1 MLGRQTFALVERSL
15 RVDTRLK
22 RTHFVRLAF
31 AGLILLLLSLLR
43 IYKKSHFIDIKKA
56 ADRFEALV
64 WDDKDPVKKTDFNPQ
79 NITNNIF
86 SFTINIRMN

>member
-31 AGLILLLLSLLR
+31 AGLILLLLAQVQ
-43 IYKKSHFIDIKKA
+43 IGIKNYSSPGRDVSETSA
-56 ADRFEALV
+56 G
-64 WDDKDPVKKTDFNPQ
+64 
-79 NITNNIF
+79 
-86 SFTINIRMN
+86 